1 MRPHE
6 RRRPGP
12 RPPAWL
18 QGRAQGRSGRGAPR
32 TTAPHYAHRAGNRS
46 PAPAARTTRAARD
59 RTKSEDSYALAL
71 QGGEI
76 AHRETAGPGVESRKP
91 LAQPIGDMHETDR
104 KLVAGGKHG

>member
-12 RPPAWL
+12 PPPAWL
-18 QGRAQGRSGRGAPR
+18 PGRAQGRSGRGAPR
-32 TTAPHYAHRAGNRS
+32 TTASHYAHRAGNRS

-71 QGGEI
+71 QGGKI
-76 AHRETAGPGVESRKP
+76 AQRETTPGVESRKP
-91 LAQPIGDMHETDR
+91 LVQPIGDIRET
-104 KLVAGGKHG
+104 